1 MESTPKSLG
10 KMGADLFNCT
20 ELNSQAELT
29 HLSLSEITEAPTTLE
44 LHLES
49 SETPVMLET
58 GRWKDC
64 S

>member
-1 MESTPKSLG
+1 
-10 KMGADLFNCT
+10 MGADLFNCT